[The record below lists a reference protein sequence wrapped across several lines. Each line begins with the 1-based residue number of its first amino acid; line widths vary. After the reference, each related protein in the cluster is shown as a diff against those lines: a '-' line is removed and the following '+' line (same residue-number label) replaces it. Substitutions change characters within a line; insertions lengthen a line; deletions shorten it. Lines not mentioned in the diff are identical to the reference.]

1 MNRIERA
8 FQNKPIFMPYF
19 PLGYPDLDTSIDVI
33 ETLAKH
39 GADLVILGIRPP
51 ARSIGL
57 LTHVSHSTAQNIV
70 AYATC
75 PVLTVRG

>member
-1 MNRIERA
+1 MAKN
-8 FQNKPIFMPYF
+8 
-19 PLGYPDLDTSIDVI
+19 DVVL
-33 ETLAKH
+33 EVLRFELKFLKMALWSFSTDTLA
-39 GADLVILGIRPP
+39 VILGIRPP